1 MSTTTAEL
9 AYEDQVRRR
18 MIDAI
23 RRFGC
28 WCTYVFGDDMP
39 CDCHECAALGPA
51 QPDPGDPEG
60 SGDHPAFCYT
70 TGLHGIGHPEFIVH
84 ALDQEASARVLN
96 EATHM
101 VLHGRDFTPGEQLTV
116 GGLVVTVEAVPNPG
130 DIFFVANDFYE
141 RPPEA
146 SVAGLQLTWAD
157 ERGAFP
163 WEPECSPGAKLQPRP
178 GSYTA

>member
-130 DIFFVANDFYE
+130 DIFFVATTSTSDRR
-141 RPPEA
+141 RPP
-146 SVAGLQLTWAD
+146 
-157 ERGAFP
+157 
-163 WEPECSPGAKLQPRP
+163 SPG
-178 GSYTA
+178 SS